1 MKESKKGKR
10 KDEKKGRKKINKIK
24 IFMFDFVNFQKLK

>member
-10 KDEKKGRKKINKIK
+10 NDEKKRRKKINKIK
-24 IFMFDFVNFQKLK
+24 IFMFHFLNFQKLK